1 MADTN
6 TPATPVKASETSAK
20 KHLTKKDLNQLWY
33 RWQVGW
39 FSSSSYEKLESH
51 GFAWSY
57 IPFAEKYYKDDP
69 EGKKRLLT
77 RHSQFY
83 NTEPQ
88 VGTLINGI
96 VASLEEDI
104 AFGGNVPEELPTTV
118 KTTLMGPIAG
128 LGDSVIQ
135 GIIVPTL
142 LSIGMSLAAGGNPA
156 GPVFYIVSWLI
167 IGMALSYGMFQYGY
181 RMGLGAI
188 DTFVGENSRRLMNAV
203 NILGVIVVGTLAA
216 SKVALSTIIQIP
228 YGDTMGNLQDTLDG
242 FFPGL
247 LALIVTLLTWWMLN
261 KKGYSATKVLII
273 QIVAVIVLCVIG
285 VF

>member
-1 MADTN
+1 MADTK
-6 TPATPVKASETSAK
+6 TEK
-20 KHLTKKDLNQLWY
+20 KHLTKQDLNQLWY

-57 IPFAEKYYKDDP
+57 IPFAEKYYANDP

-104 AFGGNVPEELPTTV
+104 AFGGDVPEELPTTV

-128 LGDSVIQ
+128 LGDSIIQ

-142 LSIGMSLAAGGNPA
+142 LSIGMSLASNGSPA
-156 GPVFYIVSWLI
+156 GPLFYIVSWLV

-188 DTFVGENSRRLMNAV
+188 DKIVGEDSMRLMDAV
-203 NILGVIVVGTLAA
+203 NILGIIVTDTLAA
-216 SKVALSTIIQIP
+216 GKVSLATTIQIP
-228 YGDTMGNLQDTLDG
+228 YGDTMGALQDTLDG
-242 FFPGL
+242 VFPGL

-273 QIVAVIVLCVIG
+273 QCVAVIVLCAIG

>member
-1 MADTN
+1 MADTK
-6 TPATPVKASETSAK
+6 TEK
-20 KHLTKKDLNQLWY
+20 KHLTKQDLNQLWY

-57 IPFAEKYYKDDP
+57 IPFAEKYYANDP

-88 VGTLINGI
+88 IGTLINGI

-104 AFGGNVPEELPTTV
+104 AFGGDVPEELPTTV

-128 LGDSVIQ
+128 LGDSIIQ

-142 LSIGMSLAAGGNPA
+142 LSIGMSLASNGSPA
-156 GPVFYIVSWLI
+156 GPLFYIVSWLV

-188 DTFVGENSRRLMNAV
+188 DKIVGEDSMRLMDAV
-203 NILGVIVVGTLAA
+203 NILGIIVTGTLAA
-216 SKVALSTIIQIP
+216 GKVSLATTIQIP
-228 YGDTMGNLQDTLDG
+228 YGDTMGALQDTLDG
-242 FFPGL
+242 VFPGL

-261 KKGYSATKVLII
+261 KKGYSATQVLII
-273 QIVAVIVLCVIG
+273 QCVAVIVLCAIG

>member
-1 MADTN
+1 MADTK
-6 TPATPVKASETSAK
+6 TEK
-20 KHLTKKDLNQLWY
+20 KHLTKQDLNQLWY

-57 IPFAEKYYKDDP
+57 IPFAEKYYANDP

-88 VGTLINGI
+88 IGTLINGI

-104 AFGGNVPEELPTTV
+104 AFDGDVPEELPTTV

-128 LGDSVIQ
+128 LGDSIIQ

-142 LSIGMSLAAGGNPA
+142 LSIGMSLASNGSPA
-156 GPVFYIVSWLI
+156 GPLFYIVSWLV

-188 DTFVGENSRRLMNAV
+188 DKIVGEDSMRLMDAV
-203 NILGVIVVGTLAA
+203 NILGIIVTGTLAA
-216 SKVALSTIIQIP
+216 GKVSLATTIQIP
-228 YGDTMGNLQDTLDG
+228 YGDTMGALQDTLDG
-242 FFPGL
+242 VFPGL

-273 QIVAVIVLCVIG
+273 QCVAVIVLCAIG

>member
-1 MADTN
+1 MADTK
-6 TPATPVKASETSAK
+6 TEK
-20 KHLTKKDLNQLWY
+20 KHLTKQDLNQLWY

-57 IPFAEKYYKDDP
+57 IPFAEKYYANDP

-88 VGTLINGI
+88 IGTLINGI

-104 AFGGNVPEELPTTV
+104 AFGGDVPEELPTTV

-128 LGDSVIQ
+128 LGDSIIQ

-142 LSIGMSLAAGGNPA
+142 LSIGMSLASNGSPA
-156 GPVFYIVSWLI
+156 GPLFYIVSWLV

-188 DTFVGENSRRLMNAV
+188 DKIVGEDSMRLMDAV
-203 NILGVIVVGTLAA
+203 NILGIIVTGTLAA
-216 SKVALSTIIQIP
+216 GKVSLATTIQIP
-228 YGDTMGNLQDTLDG
+228 YGDTMGALQDTLDG
-242 FFPGL
+242 VFPGL

-261 KKGYSATKVLII
+261 TKGYSATKVLII
-273 QIVAVIVLCVIG
+273 QCVAVIVLCAIG

>member
-1 MADTN
+1 MADTK
-6 TPATPVKASETSAK
+6 TEK
-20 KHLTKKDLNQLWY
+20 KHLTKQDLNQLWY

-39 FSSSSYEKLESH
+39 FSSSSYEKPESH

-57 IPFAEKYYKDDP
+57 IPFAEKYYANDP

-104 AFGGNVPEELPTTV
+104 AFGGDVPEELPTTV

-128 LGDSVIQ
+128 LGDSIIQ

-142 LSIGMSLAAGGNPA
+142 LSIGMSLASNGSPA
-156 GPVFYIVSWLI
+156 GPLFYIVSWLV

-188 DTFVGENSRRLMNAV
+188 DKIVGEDSMRLMDAV
-203 NILGVIVVGTLAA
+203 NILGIIVTGTLAA
-216 SKVALSTIIQIP
+216 GKVSLATTIQIP
-228 YGDTMGNLQDTLDG
+228 YGDTMGALQDTLDG
-242 FFPGL
+242 VFPGL

-273 QIVAVIVLCVIG
+273 QCVAVIVLCAIG

>member
-1 MADTN
+1 MADTK
-6 TPATPVKASETSAK
+6 TEK
-20 KHLTKKDLNQLWY
+20 KHLTKQDLTQLWY

-57 IPFAEKYYKDDP
+57 IPFAEKYYANDP

-104 AFGGNVPEELPTTV
+104 AFGGDVPEELPTTV

-128 LGDSVIQ
+128 LGDSIIQ

-142 LSIGMSLAAGGNPA
+142 LSIGMSLASNGSPA
-156 GPVFYIVSWLI
+156 GPLFYIVSWLV

-188 DTFVGENSRRLMNAV
+188 DKIVGEDSMRLMDAV
-203 NILGVIVVGTLAA
+203 NILGIIVTGTLAA
-216 SKVALSTIIQIP
+216 GKVSLATTIQIP
-228 YGDTMGNLQDTLDG
+228 YGDTMGALQDTLDG
-242 FFPGL
+242 VFPGL

-273 QIVAVIVLCVIG
+273 QCVAVIVLCVIG

>member
-1 MADTN
+1 MADTK
-6 TPATPVKASETSAK
+6 TEK
-20 KHLTKKDLNQLWY
+20 KHLAKQDLNQLWY

-57 IPFAEKYYKDDP
+57 IPFAEKYYANDP

-104 AFGGNVPEELPTTV
+104 AFGGDVPEELPTTV

-128 LGDSVIQ
+128 LGDSIIQ

-142 LSIGMSLAAGGNPA
+142 LSIGMSLASNGSPA
-156 GPVFYIVSWLI
+156 GPLFYIVSWLV

-188 DTFVGENSRRLMNAV
+188 DKIVGEDSMRLMDAV
-203 NILGVIVVGTLAA
+203 NILGIIVTGTLAA
-216 SKVALSTIIQIP
+216 GKVSLATTIQIP
-228 YGDTMGNLQDTLDG
+228 YGDTMGALQDTLDG
-242 FFPGL
+242 VFPGL

-273 QIVAVIVLCVIG
+273 QCVAVIVLCAIG